1 MTGAAPAG
9 PAAGTGA
16 IAGTGATGAIAATEA
31 DISCCHSANSTQAT
45 AAAGWLR
52 RARPLLGTLVEIGVP
67 ADSADSADS
76 ADPAAAL
83 AAAFDVI
90 ARLQQVLSRFD
101 DDSDLARFARL
112 PVGHSLALRPA
123 GARALR
129 AAQAL
134 RQASGGLFD
143 ISLGSAPSGWR
154 CQGSRLHKLSP
165 AVQLDLGGI
174 AKGLAVD
181 EAVRT
186 LRRAGC
192 TAGWVN
198 AGGDLR
204 VFGPVALPLHLRDEQ
219 RGGVVAIGSL
229 AEGAFATSHYGN
241 GSRSR
246 LHAPARPGA
255 PRATPAACHPA
266 TLGAPRAA
274 PASCHVSVAAPRA
287 LWADALTKVVAL
299 SGDADHPLLAR
310 LGARAWLH

>member
-1 MTGAAPAG
+1 MTRAAPAG
-9 PAAGTGA
+9 PTAPTADTTAATAATTAARTGA
-16 IAGTGATGAIAATEA
+16 STNACYDASSTDATAI
-31 DISCCHSANSTQAT
+31 

-52 RARPLLGTLVEIGVP
+52 RARPLQGTLVELGVP
-67 ADSADSADS
+67 ADT

-90 ARLQQVLSRFD
+90 ARLQQALSRFD

-123 GARALR
+123 GARALH

-134 RQASGGLFD
+134 RQASGGLHD

-154 CQGSRLHKLSP
+154 CQGSRLHKLSR

-204 VFGPVALPLHLRDEQ
+204 VFGPVALPLHLRNEQ
-219 RGGVVAIGSL
+219 RGGVITIGSL
-229 AEGAFATSHYGN
+229 AEGAFATSHYGS

-246 LHAPARPGA
+246 LHAPAAPGA
-255 PRATPAACHPA
+255 R
-266 TLGAPRAA
+266 RAA
-274 PASCHVSVAAPRA
+274 LASCHVSVAAPRG

>member
-1 MTGAAPAG
+1 MTRAAPAG
-9 PAAGTGA
+9 PTAPTADTTAATAATTAARTGA
-16 IAGTGATGAIAATEA
+16 STNACYDASSTDAT
-31 DISCCHSANSTQAT
+31 
-45 AAAGWLR
+45 AAGWLR
-52 RARPLLGTLVEIGVP
+52 RARPLLGTLVELGVP
-67 ADSADSADS
+67 ADT

-90 ARLQQVLSRFD
+90 ARLQQALSRFD

-123 GARALR
+123 GARALH

-154 CQGSRLHKLSP
+154 CQGSRLHKLSR

-174 AKGLAVD
+174 AKGLALD

-204 VFGPVALPLHLRDEQ
+204 VFGPVALPLHLRNEQ
-219 RGGVVAIGSL
+219 RGGVITIGSL
-229 AEGAFATSHYGN
+229 AEGAFATSHYGS

-246 LHAPARPGA
+246 LHAPAAPGA
-255 PRATPAACHPA
+255 PRAA
-266 TLGAPRAA
+266 L
-274 PASCHVSVAAPRA
+274 ASCHVSVAAPRG

>member
-1 MTGAAPAG
+1 MTRAAPAG
-9 PAAGTGA
+9 PTAATA
-16 IAGTGATGAIAATEA
+16 ATIAATTA
-31 DISCCHSANSTQAT
+31 ASTGASTSACYNASSSDAT
-45 AAAGWLR
+45 TIAAAGWLR
-52 RARPLLGTLVEIGVP
+52 RARPLQGTLVELGVP
-67 ADSADSADS
+67 ADT

-90 ARLQQVLSRFD
+90 ARLQQALSRFD

-123 GARALR
+123 GARALH

-154 CQGSRLHKLSP
+154 CQGSRLHKLSR

-204 VFGPVALPLHLRDEQ
+204 VFGPVALPLHLRNEQ
-219 RGGVVAIGSL
+219 RGGVITIGSL
-229 AEGAFATSHYGN
+229 AEGAFATSHYGS

-246 LHAPARPGA
+246 LHAPAAPGA
-255 PRATPAACHPA
+255 PRAA
-266 TLGAPRAA
+266 L
-274 PASCHVSVAAPRA
+274 ASCHVSVAAPRG

>member
-1 MTGAAPAG
+1 MIRAAPAG
-9 PAAGTGA
+9 PTAATTGA
-16 IAGTGATGAIAATEA
+16 STAASTSACYNASSTDAT
-31 DISCCHSANSTQAT
+31 
-45 AAAGWLR
+45 AAGWLR
-52 RARPLLGTLVEIGVP
+52 RARPLLGTLVELGVP
-67 ADSADSADS
+67 ADT

-90 ARLQQVLSRFD
+90 ARLQQTLSRFD

-123 GARALR
+123 GARALH

-174 AKGLAVD
+174 AKGLALD

-204 VFGPVALPLHLRDEQ
+204 VFGPVALPLHLRNEQ
-219 RGGVVAIGSL
+219 RGGVMAIGSL
-229 AEGAFATSHYGN
+229 AEGAFATSHYGS

-246 LHAPARPGA
+246 LHAPAAPGA
-255 PRATPAACHPA
+255 PRAA
-266 TLGAPRAA
+266 L
-274 PASCHVSVAAPRA
+274 ASCHVSVAAPRG

>member
-1 MTGAAPAG
+1 MTRAAPAG
-9 PAAGTGA
+9 PTAPTADTTAATAATTAARTGA
-16 IAGTGATGAIAATEA
+16 STNACYDASSTDATAI
-31 DISCCHSANSTQAT
+31 

-52 RARPLLGTLVEIGVP
+52 RARPLQGTLVELGVP
-67 ADSADSADS
+67 ADT

-90 ARLQQVLSRFD
+90 ARLQQALSRFD

-123 GARALR
+123 GARALH

-154 CQGSRLHKLSP
+154 CQGSRLHKLSR

-174 AKGLAVD
+174 AKGLALD

-204 VFGPVALPLHLRDEQ
+204 VFGPVALPLHLRNEQ
-219 RGGVVAIGSL
+219 RGGVITIGSL
-229 AEGAFATSHYGN
+229 AEGAFATSHYGS

-246 LHAPARPGA
+246 LHAPAAPGA
-255 PRATPAACHPA
+255 PRAA
-266 TLGAPRAA
+266 L
-274 PASCHVSVAAPRA
+274 ASCHVSVAAPRG

>member
-1 MTGAAPAG
+1 MIRAAPAG
-9 PAAGTGA
+9 PTAATTGA
-16 IAGTGATGAIAATEA
+16 STAASTSACYNASSTDAT
-31 DISCCHSANSTQAT
+31 
-45 AAAGWLR
+45 AAGWLR
-52 RARPLLGTLVEIGVP
+52 RARPLLGTLVELGVP
-67 ADSADSADS
+67 ADT

-83 AAAFDVI
+83 AAAFGVI
-90 ARLQQVLSRFD
+90 ARLQQALSRFD

-123 GARALR
+123 GARALH

-154 CQGSRLHKLSP
+154 CQGSRLHKLSR

-204 VFGPVALPLHLRDEQ
+204 VFGPVALPLHLRNEQ
-219 RGGVVAIGSL
+219 RGGVITIGSL
-229 AEGAFATSHYGN
+229 AEGAFATSHYGS

-246 LHAPARPGA
+246 LHAPAAPGA
-255 PRATPAACHPA
+255 PRAA
-266 TLGAPRAA
+266 L
-274 PASCHVSVAAPRA
+274 ASCHVSVAAPRG